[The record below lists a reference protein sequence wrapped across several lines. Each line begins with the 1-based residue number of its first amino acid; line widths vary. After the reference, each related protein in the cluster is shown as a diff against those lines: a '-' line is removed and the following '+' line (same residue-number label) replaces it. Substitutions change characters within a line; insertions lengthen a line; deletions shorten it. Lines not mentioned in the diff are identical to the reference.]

1 MEAQLLDSKKV
12 EEELNLHLKRRI
24 HESEKP
30 IEEIMQFK
38 RNINEGSINSKF
50 ENSSRILADIL
61 SSQRPSGDRSGLGFI
76 KEKKQR
82 VFLSQIKKEVR
93 KAMLK
98 Y

>member
-1 MEAQLLDSKKV
+1 
-12 EEELNLHLKRRI
+12 
-24 HESEKP
+24 
-30 IEEIMQFK
+30 MQFK
-38 RNINEGSINSKF
+38 RNLDEEVIKSKF
-50 ENSSRILADIL
+50 ENSSRILDEIL